1 MRTPPAFSLD
11 ILPLAIQLIEQEL
24 LPKASPRRQKFYK
37 LAMRILEKA
46 QRDLERRRE
55 RGELSL
61 QNGPIVSFKNREERL
76 AWGQGLRTLRLQAG
90 LTRVKLAMLAGVSE
104 STIRNLELGRHQPTQ
119 AVQRRLQAVRLLG
132 LRLIGTH
139 KLHYGSRKPKAL

>member
-1 MRTPPAFSLD
+1 MRTLPAFSLD

-37 LAMRILEKA
+37 LAMRLLEKA
-46 QRDLERRRE
+46 QRDFERRRE

-61 QNGPIVSFKNREERL
+61 QNEPIESFKSREERL
-76 AWGQGLRTLRLQAG
+76 AWGLELRTLRLHAG

-104 STIRNLELGRHQPTQ
+104 STIRNLEIGRHQPTQ
-119 AVQRRLQAVRLLG
+119 AVLRRLQAVRLVD
-132 LRLIGTH
+132 LRLIGTR
-139 KLHYGSRKPKAL
+139 KLHDGSRKPKAL